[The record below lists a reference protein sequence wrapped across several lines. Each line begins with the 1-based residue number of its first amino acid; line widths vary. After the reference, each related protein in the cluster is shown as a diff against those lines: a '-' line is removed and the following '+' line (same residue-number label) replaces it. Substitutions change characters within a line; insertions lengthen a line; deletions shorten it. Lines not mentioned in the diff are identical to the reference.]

1 VDESVGRSLIMRRF
15 FILRAAC
22 LVGFMAHS
30 LLVLPL
36 LQQLELPPQ
45 QQDLLLLGRHGII
58 QGLHSILLKRQLA
71 LQLHQITSQLVNF
84 LGHTLSPVC
93 LSAAG

>member
-1 VDESVGRSLIMRRF
+1 MRRF
-15 FILRAAC
+15 FVLRATC
-22 LVGFMAHS
+22 LVGFVAHG

-45 QQDLLLLGRHGII
+45 QQDLLLLGGHGII

-71 LQLHQITSQLVNF
+71 LQLHQLPSQLVNF
-84 LGHTLSPVC
+84 FGHTLSPAC